1 MSGRLSMLEEQI
13 VNMQRLI
20 QLKDSELA
28 RLQAQS
34 SVEGLESAGVA
45 EGEQPAEMEAAAES
59 LAGEAE
65 VPAEGVDT
73 VATDVAIEAEAIEE
87 AETSLAAD
95 TGQADEISA
104 IVSEPGVE
112 GETLAA
118 DGAETAV
125 IEEVAIDETAVVAP
139 EFETSPVVEPPV
151 AEPEPPVTAT
161 SPGLIQR

>member
-34 SVEGLESAGVA
+34 SIEGLESAGVA
-45 EGEQPAEMEAAAES
+45 EGEQPAEMDAAAES

-65 VPAEGVDT
+65 VPAEGVDA
-73 VATDVAIEAEAIEE
+73 VATDVAVEAEAIEAAE
-87 AETSLAAD
+87 ASLAAD
-95 TGQADEISA
+95 AAQAEETSE
-104 IVSEPGVE
+104 IVSESGVD

-125 IEEVAIDETAVVAP
+125 IEEV
-139 EFETSPVVEPPV
+139 
-151 AEPEPPVTAT
+151 
-161 SPGLIQR
+161 